1 MKQRRVTLPLE
12 VIALELSKPNFIA
25 LLLMSDALSVLG
37 HLSRCSQS
45 ATLNLLSIEQI
56 LDRALS
62 ALQALKGS
70 PFRGGFMSSLEDTL
84 KDAEITEEVAE
95 EFETIAS
102 QYITAVIDNIRVRF
116 PQAHTLTLIGYL
128 DPWNVSKA
136 TPPTMN
142 ELGDLM
148 GVDGKK
154 LWQEFCRTDF
164 FSQFTRAN
172 SCSSCADNL

>member
-1 MKQRRVTLPLE
+1 M
-12 VIALELSKPNFIA
+12 ELSKPNFVA
-25 LLLMSDALSVLG
+25 LLLRMSVVLSVLG

-45 ATLNLLSIEQI
+45 ATLNLLFVEPI

-102 QYITAVIDNIRVRF
+102 QYITAVIDNIRGRF
-116 PQAHTLTLIGYL
+116 PHTLTFIGYL

>member
-1 MKQRRVTLPLE
+1 M
-12 VIALELSKPNFIA
+12 ELSKPNFIA
-25 LLLMSDALSVLG
+25 LLPTSDALSVLG

-45 ATLNLLSIEQI
+45 ATLNLLSVEQI

-70 PFRGGFMSSLEDTL
+70 PLRGGFMSSLEDTL
-84 KDAEITEEVAE
+84 KDAEITEEVAQ

-102 QYITAVIDNIRVRF
+102 QYITAVIDNVRGHF
-116 PQAHTLTLIGYL
+116 PQAHTLTFIGYL

-136 TPPTMN
+136 IPPTMN

-154 LWQEFCRTDF
+154 LWQEFYQSYQLQQLCRQSLIIVIRKRWQLPTP
-164 FSQFTRAN
+164 
-172 SCSSCADNL
+172 SSPTYWHA